1 MRLNKLHAI
10 RDFFEGLFKGKHP
23 DEPWLDYYSEEDR
36 SIKFTNK
43 RIYDYLKDSV
53 GVDTDFVAINYF
65 NSRIRYY
72 EFFDRIDKTSKA
84 LLHYGVKQGDIVT
97 ICMPNTPEAVIMFYA
112 INKIGAVSDMIHP
125 LSAPEQVRTYLEQSK
140 SKVMMLVD
148 FDYDKYKDV
157 IKESSLK
164 KVIIVSVADSM
175 PMSTAVLYQV
185 FKGLGIKKP
194 KYNQNDLYQTYS
206 DFVNQG
212 SMYNKNINNTTKCK
226 DVAIILH
233 SGGSTGTP
241 KGIEIT
247 NYSFNAFMQQASIVV
262 YNVRPKDR
270 IVSILP
276 IFHGFGLG
284 ACVHC
289 PLCLKVETILVPEF
303 DGKRFPRMMKM
314 YKPNV
319 LVGVPTLWEA
329 MLSNKNFDNV
339 DLSNLKYV
347 VSGGDYLSIQMEE
360 RMNTF
365 LRTHG
370 ANISMTK
377 GYGMTESV
385 AATAYT
391 FDGANVPG
399 SVGIPI
405 VGNTFCICKPD
416 TTEELPFGE
425 EGEICVTGPTLM
437 KGYLNNKE
445 ETNKMLIKHKDG
457 KVYLHSG
464 DLGYI
469 SADGI
474 LFFTQ
479 RLKRMIVSS
488 GFNVYPAAIEKTIN
502 KHEAVEKVC
511 VIGVPHPYKMHVPK
525 AFIVLK
531 EGYKQSPKLLSEIKE
546 LCKKDLAAYSIPKL
560 FEFRDNLPKTLYG
573 KVDFKSLEKEETK
586 KEEK

>member
-10 RDFFEGLFKGKHP
+10 RDFFEGLFKRKHP

-84 LLHYGVKQGDIVT
+84 LSYYGVKQGDIVT

-112 INKIGAVSDMIHP
+112 INKIGAVADMIHP

-185 FKGLGIKKP
+185 FKGIGIKKP
-194 KYNQNDLYQTYS
+194 KYNQSDLYQTYS

-329 MLSNKNFDNV
+329 MLSNKNFDSV

-405 VGNTFCICKPD
+405 VGNTFCICKPG

-488 GFNVYPAAIEKTIN
+488 GFNVYPAAIEKTIS

-531 EGYKQSPKLLSEIKE
+531 DGYKQSPKLLSEIKE

>member
-10 RDFFEGLFKGKHP
+10 RDFFEGLFKRKHP

-112 INKIGAVSDMIHP
+112 INKIGAVVDMIHP

-212 SMYNKNINNTTKCK
+212 SMYNKNINNTMKCK

-339 DLSNLKYV
+339 DLSHLKYV

-405 VGNTFCICKPD
+405 VGNSFCICKPD

-445 ETNKMLIKHKDG
+445 ETDKTLIKHKDG

-464 DLGYI
+464 DLGYL

-488 GFNVYPAAIEKTIN
+488 GFNVYPAAIEKTIG